1 MSTIQLKFGER
12 LNTNRLLS
20 PSILGTTR
28 KYKLFWSEKNKVQAS
43 QEGLPPL
50 SFGLYGEGSLSE
62 ECGAVKLVQPYFS
75 LDYTCEENV
84 SSENMLTKL
93 ISARA

>member
-1 MSTIQLKFGER
+1 
-12 LNTNRLLS
+12 LLS

-28 KYKLFWSEKNKVQAS
+28 KYKLFWSEKKEKVQAS
-43 QEGLPPL
+43 QEGLLPL

>member
-1 MSTIQLKFGER
+1 LV
-12 LNTNRLLS
+12 
-20 PSILGTTR
+20 R
-28 KYKLFWSEKNKVQAS
+28 KKEKVQAS
-43 QEGLPPL
+43 QEGLLPL

-84 SSENMLTKL
+84 SSETMLTKL
-93 ISARA
+93 ISARALLRRPWEISTSLGLGF